1 MFSVLFCN
9 IGEADGDANDSLS
22 DSEESYQIQQDLSV
36 NLSNGASAAAAV
48 DRYHLP
54 NVTMIADCVH
64 GRRSNPGPLTASLFP
79 HVPPYITFASHEE
92 KGPLMPPEVTKILK
106 WKLTTITPLVI
117 RKILVNSGFR
127 LLKSKMRALRMDVGI
142 S

>member
-1 MFSVLFCN
+1 MCGVCFVA
-9 IGEADGDANDSLS
+9 IGVADGDANDSLS
-22 DSEESYQIQQDLSV
+22 DSEENYQVQQDLSV
-36 NLSNGASAAAAV
+36 NLSNSTSASI

-54 NVTMIADCVH
+54 NVTMIADCVQ
-64 GRRSNPGPLTASLFP
+64 GRRVNSGPITASLFP

-92 KGPLMPPEVTKILK
+92 KGPLMPPEVIKILK

-127 LLKSKMRALRMDVGI
+127 LLKSMCFAC
-142 S
+142 